1 MPARALSPKL
11 NFPTLAYMQDT
22 GLLRA
27 SDERHWVNPSIIN
40 TSPGLLFSDWDLLNP
55 LIIPVHQVDDSLG
68 IINGCCF
75 LARPPSHTC
84 PSTPAIKTPGE
95 KKGTPTKGGPHPAAP
110 SQKGCS
116 ISSSFTLIKARALSF
131 PFTHTARADAQD
143 VFRA

>member
-55 LIIPVHQVDDSLG
+55 LIIPVHQVGDSLG

-84 PSTPAIKTPGE
+84 PSTPAIKTPG
-95 KKGTPTKGGPHPAAP
+95 KRKAHPQKVVPIQLPPCRKAAP
-110 SQKGCS
+110 SQ
-116 ISSSFTLIKARALSF
+116 ALLLKLKQE
-131 PFTHTARADAQD
+131 H
-143 VFRA
+143 